1 MQRSNVN
8 DLRLVNRWLPHSL
21 SESVIAPCLWLFL
34 GATSWS
40 ANPSVTVTKA
50 IYFAH
55 KSITLKSI
63 NLMENQSKPLT
74 QAYKDALYSTV
85 VMAMEEMANNRVEGE
100 TYYYDKKELIE
111 IVIELAEPH
120 PDTEPLVKEWL
131 NEKVWNCN
139 DLEEYF
145 ND

>member
-1 MQRSNVN
+1 
-8 DLRLVNRWLPHSL
+8 
-21 SESVIAPCLWLFL
+21 
-34 GATSWS
+34 
-40 ANPSVTVTKA
+40 
-50 IYFAH
+50 
-55 KSITLKSI
+55 
-63 NLMENQSKPLT
+63 MENQSKPLT

-145 ND
+145 NA